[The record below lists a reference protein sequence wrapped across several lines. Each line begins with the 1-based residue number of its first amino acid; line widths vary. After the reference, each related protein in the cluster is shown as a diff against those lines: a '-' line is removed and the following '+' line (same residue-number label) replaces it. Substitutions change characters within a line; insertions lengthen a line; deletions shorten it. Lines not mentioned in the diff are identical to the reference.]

1 MQLNIPTLSSLILLV
16 LVGLSTPVHSAEKYS
31 TQDWNSIIN
40 LSGKQRMLTQQISK
54 ELLLIAASSEISAL
68 NKADIYTELLEST
81 ELFEQTLIGL
91 RDGDEEL
98 GLKPAK
104 SDIIRGKI
112 GAAMRM
118 WQQFKPNID
127 HIITTTDTQ
136 GYIEVASQ
144 ALPILNEMNS
154 TVQLIQKA
162 AIIESGRTNGIII
175 NYAGRQRMLIQKMAK
190 EALLIYL
197 SSENRNNLF
206 RSMWMFEETIR
217 ALINGGEIT
226 KDDGAKITIPRV
238 SDSTSQAQL
247 SRVRKSWDGY
257 KSLLNNKITSQSVV
271 HIAIWSKSLLIEMDR
286 AVKMLERSRGVQ

>member
-1 MQLNIPTLSSLILLV
+1 MQLNLPTLSSLILLI
-16 LVGLSTPVHSAEKYS
+16 LVGLTTPAHSAEKYS

-40 LSGKQRMLTQQISK
+40 LSGKQRMLTQKISK
-54 ELLLIAASSEISAL
+54 ELLLIAASSEISEL

-81 ELFEQTLIGL
+81 ELFEQTLVGL
-91 RDGDEEL
+91 RDGNEEL

-104 SDIIRGKI
+104 SDTIRGKI
-112 GAAMRM
+112 DAAMRM
-118 WQQFKPNID
+118 WQQLKPNID
-127 HIITTTDTQ
+127 HIITTTDTE

-206 RSMWMFEETIR
+206 RSMWMFEETMR

-226 KDDGAKITIPRV
+226 KDDGVKITIPRV

-247 SRVRKSWDGY
+247 SRVSKSWEGY
-257 KSLLNNKITSQSVV
+257 KSLLNNKITSQSIV
-271 HIAIWSKSLLIEMDR
+271 HIAIWSKSLLIEMNR
-286 AVKMLERSRGVQ
+286 AVKMLERNRGVQ